1 MKIKM
6 PLILASVLLALSAP
20 AFADDDQKIIAQAAK
35 NIMTTAQALKAA
47 DETPVTVYGTIH
59 KHIKDEMYQLQ
70 DQTGI
75 IHVEIDHDLATP
87 AQLLNPGIK
96 VRVVGEVDTHRYKP
110 TDIDV
115 VEIEIL

>member
-1 MKIKM
+1 
-6 PLILASVLLALSAP
+6 
-20 AFADDDQKIIAQAAK
+20 
-35 NIMTTAQALKAA
+35 MTTAQALKAA

-87 AQLLNPGIK
+87 AQLLNPGKKSGWSVKWIHT
-96 VRVVGEVDTHRYKP
+96 VINQP
-110 TDIDV
+110 
-115 VEIEIL
+115 ILM

>member
-59 KHIKDEMYQLQ
+59 KHIKDDMYQLQ

-87 AQLLNPGIK
+87 AQLLNPGKK

>member
-1 MKIKM
+1 
-6 PLILASVLLALSAP
+6 
-20 AFADDDQKIIAQAAK
+20 
-35 NIMTTAQALKAA
+35 
-47 DETPVTVYGTIH
+47 
-59 KHIKDEMYQLQ
+59 MYQLQ

-87 AQLLNPGIK
+87 AQLLNPGKK